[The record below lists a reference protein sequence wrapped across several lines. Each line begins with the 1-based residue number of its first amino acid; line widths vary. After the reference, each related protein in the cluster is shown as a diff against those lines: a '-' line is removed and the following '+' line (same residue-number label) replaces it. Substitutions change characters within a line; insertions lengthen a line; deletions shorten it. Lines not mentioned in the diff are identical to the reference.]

1 MGLFHRKKKVPSL
14 SESQGVPEG
23 TFRCD
28 VCGLVQPAAY
38 LCGCVLHGHDGEL
51 PQGAYALCGPCALWL
66 GFGESR
72 FPQGLCFHFTEDQV
86 TRIVSLRKETKSLAV
101 EAWPDES
108 LPALPNALE
117 LSKLR
122 IRLVPEHIQSLVNK
136 LSRGEFVDPAE
147 IEKANRGSIDGT
159 TCRYH

>member
-28 VCGLVQPAAY
+28 VCG
-38 LCGCVLHGHDGEL
+38 
-51 PQGAYALCGPCALWL
+51 AYALCGPCALWL
-66 GFGESR
+66 GFGEYR